1 MTPIVSLKQQL
12 LREVEAL
19 PEERLQ
25 DVLQFVR
32 FLLYCQ
38 NQYPDSDQAGVEPE
52 NQEDLPRVKLSCV
65 QLESEGTSM
74 EMETLNNEARKTKAN
89 PYSKFAGVFKDD
101 PDFAEIAETI
111 RSERNSIDDS
121 PESEGL

>member
-38 NQYPDSDQAGVEPE
+38 NQYPDSDQADVEPE
-52 NQEDLPRVKLSCV
+52 NRENLPRVKLSCV

-74 EMETLNNEARKTKAN
+74 GMETLNNEPRKKTEN

-111 RSERNSIDDS
+111 RSERNPIDDF

>member
-1 MTPIVSLKQQL
+1 MTPLVSLKQQL
-12 LREVEAL
+12 LREIETL
-19 PEERLQ
+19 PEEQLQ

-38 NQYPDSDQAGVEPE
+38 NQYPDSDQADVEPE
-52 NQEDLPRVKLSCV
+52 NQENLPRVKLSCV
-65 QLESEGTSM
+65 QLESQGTSM
-74 EMETLNNEARKTKAN
+74 GMETLNHEARKKTEN
-89 PYSKFAGVFKDD
+89 PYSKFAAVFKDD

-111 RSERNSIDDS
+111 RSERNPIDDA